1 MQETVQAIEG
11 ITPSM
16 LWNFGYIMLALI
28 AIVITIEKI
37 PDMVWKWKDRK
48 RKAEQTT
55 SDAVADEISAKVMD
69 KLEPRFDEIDEKLK
83 SDKLRLDSHDYAL
96 NAIHRAQ
103 HDISDG
109 FSVICYAIIAIL
121 NHEIHNGNRDEMEGA
136 LGKLHEYLTKR
147 SIGDVAWPA
156 AKENK

>member
-1 MQETVQAIEG
+1 MEQAIEG
-11 ITPSM
+11 LTPAM
-16 LWNFGYIMLALI
+16 LWNFGYTMLGLI
-28 AIVITIEKI
+28 AIVVCIEKI
-37 PDMVWKWKDRK
+37 PDIVWKWKDRK
-48 RKAEQTT
+48 RKADERT
-55 SDAVADEISAKVMD
+55 SDTVADEVSEKIMD

-96 NAIHRAQ
+96 NSIHRAQ

-121 NHEIHNGNRDEMEGA
+121 NHEIHNGNKDEMEGA

-147 SIGDVAWPA
+147 SVGDSWP
-156 AKENK
+156 KPEE